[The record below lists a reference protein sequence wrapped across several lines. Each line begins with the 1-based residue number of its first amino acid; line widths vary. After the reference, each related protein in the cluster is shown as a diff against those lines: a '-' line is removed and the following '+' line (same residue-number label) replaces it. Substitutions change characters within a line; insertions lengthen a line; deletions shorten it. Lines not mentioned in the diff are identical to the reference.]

1 MHAAIAED
9 PLNPAVKIRQSTH
22 SLQVADEK
30 NKIHGSPSVAD
41 IQLDEGEDDF
51 MDTYLA
57 VNMDVKVKETS
68 PTSPSKAK

>member
-9 PLNPAVKIRQSTH
+9 PQNPAVKIKHSTH
-22 SLQVADEK
+22 SLQIEEQNA
-30 NKIHGSPSVAD
+30 PSVAD

-57 VNMDVKVKETS
+57 VNMDVKFKETS
-68 PTSPSKAK
+68 TSPKKEQKQK